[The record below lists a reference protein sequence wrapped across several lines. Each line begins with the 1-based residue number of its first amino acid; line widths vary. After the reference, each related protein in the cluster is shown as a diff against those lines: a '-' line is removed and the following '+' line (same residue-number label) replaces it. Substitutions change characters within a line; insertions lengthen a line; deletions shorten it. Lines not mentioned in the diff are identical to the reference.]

1 MFEKVEN
8 QAPQIELE
16 KDISILLGSMLVSSV

>member
-16 KDISILLGSMLVSSV
+16 QDISILLGSMLVSSV